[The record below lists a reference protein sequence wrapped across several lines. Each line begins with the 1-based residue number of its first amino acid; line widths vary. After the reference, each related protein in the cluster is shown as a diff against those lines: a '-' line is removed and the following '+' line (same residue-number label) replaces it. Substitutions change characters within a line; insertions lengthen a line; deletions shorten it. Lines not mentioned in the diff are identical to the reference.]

1 MDKVALG
8 LRLAQARE
16 DAGMTQEGLGRAV
29 DLDRTAITRLEKGDR
44 RLNVTELVE
53 IASVLGRPL
62 SYFVDDPLP
71 AVVSRRQDAA
81 HAHATTRALDDEL
94 DQFSRDVL
102 TLLDMGLLSAVERPP
117 NLRTPRDHEAA
128 EALAAA
134 SRSHIGIGNEPVGDL
149 GQACERLGLYTFSAP
164 LGIGGPDGGCVQVND
179 DASKTLGAAVING
192 DAPPGRRRMTLAH
205 ELGHWLSGDAYD
217 AEASI
222 DSERMINSFAIH
234 FLAPRAGLSKV
245 WSEHPDWDVRDRALA
260 VGASFRLS
268 WSAAVGQLRNLNI
281 INQMDHQRL
290 ADNEPR
296 RGDFLRLGLGWVDE
310 LSGPYVS
317 PGFASASVNGYV
329 SGRLTAARAVELLRG
344 TLEIDDLPRQGTLSM
359 EDLRRSFAGHDD

>member
-29 DLDRTAITRLEKGDR
+29 RLDRTAITRLEKGER
-44 RLNVTELVE
+44 KLNVAELVE

-62 SYFVDDPLP
+62 SYFVNASLP
-71 AVVSRRQDAA
+71 AVVNRRQDTA

-94 DQFSRDVL
+94 DQFSRDVR

-117 NLRTPRDHEAA
+117 DLRTPRDHEAA

-134 SRSHIGIGNEPVGDL
+134 SRNRIDIGNEPVDDL
-149 GQACERLGLYTFSAP
+149 AQACERLGLYTYSAT
-164 LGIGGPDGGCVQVND
+164 LGDGGPDGGCVQVSD
-179 DASKTLGAAVING
+179 DASRTLGAAVING

-234 FLAPRAGLSKV
+234 FLAPRAGLYKV
-245 WSEHPDWDVRDRALA
+245 WNERPDWDLRDRALA

-268 WSAAVGQLRNLNI
+268 WSAALGQLRNVDI
-281 INQMDHQRL
+281 IDQGAHRRL
-290 ADNEPR
+290 ADEEPR
-296 RGDFLRLGLGWVDE
+296 RGDFLRLGLKWVDE
-310 LSGPYVS
+310 LISPYVS

-329 SGRLTAARAVELLRG
+329 SGRLTAARTVELLRG
-344 TLEIDDLPRQGTLSM
+344 TLEIDDLPRQDTLSM
-359 EDLRRSFAGHDD
+359 EDLRRSFSGHDD